1 MQLLEPITL
10 RLSTPSD
17 RRGTAFLLQSQYL
30 MTAAHCVDQNDC
42 QTGVSVELSGKQL
55 LCDVLWVSEP
65 KTSLDAAILKIRVSQ
80 DRVETP
86 SRLLVGTLP
95 TKRLSTNLRW
105 HAFGYPLADPEQLG
119 LDLTGSIAG
128 VQEAVGYRRL
138 QLNCDQFGADGSGLK
153 GASGSPVTV
162 NAHTVAFISRAPTQ
176 FKQRVLYATMVEDAL
191 KEFFRSGP
199 KSDVEVVQAI
209 FSSIPQIELDECD
222 KALNR
227 YLASLLHLGSAFH
240 EQGIVT
246 PLCTTRSL
254 QSSSLESSYVKVAL
268 QKKSRV
274 QDFWVD
280 ANECPPAANPTM
292 PETQMYLDEAVS
304 NSAQANGFIQ
314 LLVTGYAG
322 AGKTTLLNYIAV
334 KALYSPKEIGLS
346 EPMLPLVLALPEL
359 AKVKCL
365 GSFSDWLEKTGA
377 KGVDATTAF
386 FHYKYFD
393 DFSTRMSAPWLLLL
407 DGFDEVPDPLRK
419 DLLRSFRMCVIE
431 NRINWCLSSR
441 PATNLNDQII
451 DISQSRGVQS
461 YKILPWTD
469 QEVGHLA
476 AYLLDDRHVPDFVDQ
491 FKAVTLDRSAI
502 TPLLALIALCV
513 YRENLNTLPTT
524 RAELYEL
531 FVDNA
536 LLRALRRR
544 GESLIP
550 RWIRPDDRDLL
561 IEILSQIGLL
571 SARDPAQDRI
581 EGLVEWVQASLQEI
595 EPMPS
600 RRGLKCARE
609 FVEWV
614 AAGSGLI
621 ILDKGQWRWWH
632 ASVRDYFA
640 AYALANGPQ
649 DSQLLTLELYDT
661 SIWKEIIVL
670 MMSILSVRHRR
681 NPERNADVTQL
692 FRQLSETHDDCGL
705 LLYIALS
712 EGAVVDD
719 DMELFVIES
728 LVSGAMRMGSDV
740 NCKAYNDELESQ
752 GRSPVEL
759 LARMSDRPAAVSGLM
774 KIRDAAGIEPWMRSQ
789 AERVLKRRIRGVQ

>member
-1 MQLLEPITL
+1 MNLFAPLAL

-17 RRGTAFLLQSQYL
+17 RRGTAFFLQSQYL
-30 MTAAHCVDQNDC
+30 MTAAHCVDPNDG
-42 QTGVSVELSGKQL
+42 QTEVNVDLAGQQFP
-55 LCDVLWVSEP
+55 CDVIWVSEP
-65 KTSLDAAILKIRVSQ
+65 KTNLDAAVLKLRASP

-95 TKRLSTNLRW
+95 KKRLSTDIRW

-119 LDLTGSIAG
+119 FDMTGSIAG
-128 VQEAVGYRRL
+128 VQEALGYRRL

-176 FKQRVLYATMVEDAL
+176 FKQRVLYATIVEDAL
-191 KEFFRSGP
+191 TEFFRSGP

-209 FSSIPQIELDECD
+209 FPSIPQIELDECD

-227 YLASLLHLGSAFH
+227 YLASLRHLGSAFH

-254 QSSSLESSYVKVAL
+254 ESSSLEASYVQVAL
-268 QKKSRV
+268 QQISRV

-280 ANECPPAANPTM
+280 ASECPTAGNTTM
-292 PETQMYLDEAVS
+292 PKPRVSLDEAVS
-304 NSAQANGFIQ
+304 SCAQANGCIQ

-334 KALYSPKEIGLS
+334 KALYSPKDIGLT
-346 EPMLPLVLALPEL
+346 EPMLPLVLSLPEL
-359 AKVKCL
+359 AKVKCM
-365 GSFSDWLEKTGA
+365 GSFSDWLAKAGA
-377 KGVDATTAF
+377 KGLEVTIASF
-386 FHYKYFD
+386 RCRYFEE
-393 DFSTRMSAPWLLLL
+393 FSTRMSAPWLLLL

-419 DLLRSFRMCVIE
+419 DLWRSFRTCVIE

-441 PATNLNDQII
+441 PATNLNDQVI

-469 QEVGHLA
+469 LELGRLA
-476 AYLLDDRHVPDFVDQ
+476 AYFLGARHATEFVEQ
-491 FKAVTLDRSAI
+491 FRSVTLDRSAI

-513 YRENLNTLPTT
+513 YKENLRTLPKT

-536 LLRALRRR
+536 VLRALRRR
-544 GESLIP
+544 GENPSP
-550 RWIRPDDRDLL
+550 EWINQDDRDLL
-561 IEILSQIGLL
+561 LEILSQIGLL
-571 SARDPAQDRI
+571 SARNPGQDRI
-581 EGLVEWVQASLQEI
+581 EELVEWVQSSLQKI

-600 RRGLKCARE
+600 RQGLKRARE
-609 FVEWV
+609 FVQSV

-640 AYALANGPQ
+640 ACALANGPQ
-649 DSQLLTLELYDT
+649 DSQLLSLELYDT

-670 MMSILSVRHRR
+670 MMAILSVKHGR
-681 NPERNADVTQL
+681 NPERHADVTQL
-692 FRQLSETHDDCGL
+692 FRHLSETYDNCGL
-705 LLYIALS
+705 LLYIALA
-712 EGAVVDD
+712 EGAVVEE

-728 LVSGAMRMGSDV
+728 LVQGAIKMGSVAD
-740 NCKAYNDELESQ
+740 CKAYNDELESQ

-759 LARMSDRPAAVSGLM
+759 LAKMSDRPAAVSGLV
-774 KIRDAAGIEPWMRSQ
+774 KIRDAPGVEPWMRSQ
-789 AERVLKRRIRGVQ
+789 AERALRRRIRLVQ